1 MTLSLFLS
9 LRESVTLDRLDN
21 VSLVL
26 QDETRSA
33 TLKGLSAATQAAF
46 QSIAG
51 VGEQEDRLA
60 DRIVLSDGPLALAR
74 FQYYLRSLEQ
84 LGWLLRSSRL
94 DGKKLATLLP
104 ISSYFHFSKPDLST
118 DNQFALSRFA
128 YLHTASGEMIM
139 ESPLA
144 HARVIL
150 HDGRAAA
157 LIHALSR
164 PRRAVDL
171 IDECIGLPAD
181 SVKQLIALL
190 MAARLVTLCGRNGTP
205 IEDENT
211 TLMTWEFHDLLFHS
225 RSRQGRHDYPSGG
238 THRFLGILNQPP
250 ALKPVPT
257 GELIDLYRPEVDR
270 LRRDDVPLARVQEE
284 RRSIR
289 EYDLTPITVRQL
301 GEFLYRVGRVKEQRW
316 IEKPSPRG
324 VVKVEMARRPYPAA
338 GGLYELELYVVS
350 NACEN
355 LAPGFYYHEPQ
366 KHKLRKISAP
376 SVYTDTLLMDA
387 SRGTTV
393 AREHIQILIV
403 IAARFQ
409 RISWKY
415 SSMAY
420 AATLKN
426 VGVIF
431 QTMYLVATAMGLAP
445 CAIGSGNSDVFVR
458 ALGADYCE
466 ESSVGEFLLGSKVS
480 DSPEQEVGQ
489 MDSARGV

>member
-9 LRESVTLDRLDN
+9 LRESVTLDRLDKI
-21 VSLVL
+21 SLVL
-26 QDETRSA
+26 RDETRSA
-33 TLKGLSAATQAAF
+33 TLKGLSAETKAAF

-51 VGEQEDRLA
+51 VGEREDRLA
-60 DRIVLSDGPLALAR
+60 ERIVRTDGPLALAR
-74 FQYYLRSLEQ
+74 FYYYLRSLEQ
-84 LGWLLRSSRL
+84 VGWLVRSSRL
-94 DGKKLATLLP
+94 DGKRLVTLLP
-104 ISSYFHFSKPDLST
+104 ISSYFHFSKPDLPPES
-118 DNQFALSRFA
+118 QFSLSRFV
-128 YLHTASGEMIM
+128 YLHTAGGEMIM

-144 HARVIL
+144 YARVIL

-164 PRRAVDL
+164 PRRAADL
-171 IDECIGLPAD
+171 SNECIGLPAD

-190 MAARLVTLCGRNGTP
+190 VAARMVTLCSENGTTV
-205 IEDENT
+205 EDENT
-211 TLMTWEFHDLLFHS
+211 TLMTWEFHDLLFHG

-238 THRFLGILNQPP
+238 THRFVGTLKQPP
-250 ALKPVPT
+250 ALRPVTT
-257 GELIDLYRPEVDR
+257 GELVDLYRPEVEH
-270 LRRDDVPLARVQEE
+270 LKQDDVPLARVQEE

-301 GEFLYRVGRVKEQRW
+301 GEFLYRVGRMKERRW

-324 VVKVEMARRPYPAA
+324 VVEMEMAQRPYPAA

-355 LAPGFYYHEPQ
+355 LAPGFYYYEPQ

-376 SVYTDTLLMDA
+376 SAYTEALLMDA

-393 AREHIQILIV
+393 ARERIQILIV

-409 RISWKY
+409 RMSWKY

-445 CAIGSGNSDVFVR
+445 CAIGSGNSDVFAR

-480 DSPEQEVGQ
+480 EV
-489 MDSARGV
+489 